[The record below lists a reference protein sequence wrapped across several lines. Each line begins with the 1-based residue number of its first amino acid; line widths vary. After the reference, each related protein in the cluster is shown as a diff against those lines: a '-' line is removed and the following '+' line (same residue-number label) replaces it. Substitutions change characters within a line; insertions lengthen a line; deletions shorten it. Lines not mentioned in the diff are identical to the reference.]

1 MVQQATGWI
10 KENQTLVLFLIA
22 QLAAMGAGAA
32 WIIAYSVKLDTR
44 VEIMETRGAEYS
56 VARMARTE
64 ERITIIEQ
72 RQARNED
79 QIRRLVDEFIKAAQ
93 RQQQPPPQLQPQPR

>member
-22 QLAAMGAGAA
+22 QFAAMGAGAA

-93 RQQQPPPQLQPQPR
+93 RQQQPPPQLTPPRP

>member
-1 MVQQATGWI
+1 MVEVAKGWI
-10 KENQTLVLFLIA
+10 KENSTLVTFLVA
-22 QLAAMGAGAA
+22 QLFAMGAGAA

-56 VARMARTE
+56 VARMAKME

-79 QIRRLVDEFIKAAQ
+79 QIKRLVDEFIKDTQQ
-93 RQQQPPPQLQPQPR
+93 RARQPQPQAPR